1 MRIFFNTSNCISIKI
16 VSNRITMEENT
27 HPSNDDELTDEQLFE
42 NKDAKNLMKGKNT
55 LFL

>member
-1 MRIFFNTSNCISIKI
+1 
-16 VSNRITMEENT
+16 MEENT